1 MNALQALVQK
11 KALEQCRTACAIDA
25 AEHPGERFVF
35 AGKCNC
41 MAFILHAQALI
52 KAQLLKLEDAYEE
65 TRRAGTTLG
74 DELKCAIL
82 LRCLSGA
89 FKTHWNLS
97 LKETSTYQELREE
110 ILRWDR
116 AHQKLSNLV
125 SATDDTTDPKP
136 MEVDRI
142 KARAKAMARAK
153 GSPIRAIRR
162 DNPSKRAKTKANQR
176 TTMTKAANL
185 EKGSQSKIQGKERDK
200 VIEFAMFV
208 ESLATWP
215 KTGGVL

>member
-1 MNALQALVQK
+1 
-11 KALEQCRTACAIDA
+11 
-25 AEHPGERFVF
+25 
-35 AGKCNC
+35 
-41 MAFILHAQALI
+41 
-52 KAQLLKLEDAYEE
+52 
-65 TRRAGTTLG
+65 
-74 DELKCAIL
+74 
-82 LRCLSGA
+82 
-89 FKTHWNLS
+89 
-97 LKETSTYQELREE
+97 
-110 ILRWDR
+110 
-116 AHQKLSNLV
+116 
-125 SATDDTTDPKP
+125 

-162 DNPSKRAKTKANQR
+162 ENPSKRAKTKANQR